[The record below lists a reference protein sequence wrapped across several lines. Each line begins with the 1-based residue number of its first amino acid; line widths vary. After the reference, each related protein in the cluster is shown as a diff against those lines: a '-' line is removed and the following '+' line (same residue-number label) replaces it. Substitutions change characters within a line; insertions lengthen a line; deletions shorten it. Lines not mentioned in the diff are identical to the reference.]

1 MPLWV
6 LIIWLVIGVAAG
18 LLAPKIMGG
27 QTSGNALGD
36 LVMGIVGAL
45 LGGYGLSLVLPD
57 ALRGAVGGLIVTVLV
72 AVVGALAL
80 IWIAR
85 RLKKSA

>member
-6 LIIWLVIGVAAG
+6 LIVWLVIGVAAG
-18 LLAPKIMGG
+18 FLASRIMGG
-27 QTSGNALGD
+27 QSSGGLLGD

-45 LGGYGLSLVLPD
+45 LGGYGLSMVLPD
-57 ALRGAVGGLIVTVLV
+57 AMRGAVGGLIATVAV
-72 AVVGALAL
+72 AVVVAFVL

-85 RLKKSA
+85 RLKKTA

>member
-6 LIIWLVIGVAAG
+6 LIVWLVIGVAAG
-18 LLAPKIMGG
+18 FLAPRIMGG
-27 QTSGNALGD
+27 QSAGGLVGD

-45 LGGYGLSLVLPD
+45 LGGYGLSMVLPA
-57 ALRGAVGGLIVTVLV
+57 ALQGALGGLIVTVLV
-72 AVVGALAL
+72 AMIGAFAL

-85 RLKKSA
+85 RLKKTA